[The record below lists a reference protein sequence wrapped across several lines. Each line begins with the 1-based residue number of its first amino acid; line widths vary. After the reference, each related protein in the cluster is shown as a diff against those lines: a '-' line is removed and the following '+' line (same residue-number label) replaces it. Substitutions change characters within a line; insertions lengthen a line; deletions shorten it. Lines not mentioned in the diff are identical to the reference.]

1 MYMLL
6 FLYLPQYLLLIVGI
20 PMGTNCDP
28 LINDVIIY
36 TAMIVNLCLRSTT
49 DPSKHSQISLFKIS
63 EDTSGHW
70 LWYFYLRL
78 FHMFISQSVKLISN
92 WLGIMTQVRCVQSKI
107 IDS

>member
-63 EDTSGHW
+63 EDTYIVDYYILTVNNLEAVVVVIVW
-70 LWYFYLRL
+70 
-78 FHMFISQSVKLISN
+78 
-92 WLGIMTQVRCVQSKI
+92 
-107 IDS
+107 